1 MHFAS
6 FYAQVLLFSLKHIEK
21 HAFSIKIM
29 ARYLVTI
36 VNYAFRKEQCESYVL
51 V

>member
-21 HAFSIKIM
+21 HAFSLK
-29 ARYLVTI
+29 
-36 VNYAFRKEQCESYVL
+36 NYG
-51 V
+51 